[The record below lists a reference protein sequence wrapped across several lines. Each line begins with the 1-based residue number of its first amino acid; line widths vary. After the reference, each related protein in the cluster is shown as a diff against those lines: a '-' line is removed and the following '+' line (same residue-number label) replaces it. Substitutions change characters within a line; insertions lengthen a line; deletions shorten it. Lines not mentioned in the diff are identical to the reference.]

1 MKINSILAIGSV
13 AVSSLALNLM
23 PIQQAQAVELV
34 RNGDFSINNLT
45 AAAPTGVTNP
55 LGATAGTTATAA
67 YWDFSTPRNTL
78 VWLSATGTAAYSNL
92 NTLGGGPGDNR
103 LIGSAPILNP
113 ITGGSSSGFFV
124 AADGDPVFSS
134 TFSQTLTGLIAGE
147 QYNVSF
153 WQAAAQQAGQTGPT
167 TEQWQVSLG
176 GSANQL
182 STRISPP
189 QNPVTGTAT
198 AVSGWGQQKEN
209 LTFTAGSTNQLLS
222 FLAVGTPTGQPPI
235 SLLTGVSV
243 QGNSSTSVPEPE
255 NYIGT
260 LIGVGFI
267 VTLAKSRLAKKK
279 LADKG

>member
-1 MKINSILAIGSV
+1 MKLKSLFSIGSIG
-13 AVSSLALNLM
+13 VSSIVLNLM

-92 NTLGGGPGDNR
+92 NTLGGGIGDNR

-113 ITGGSSSGFFV
+113 VTGGSGFFV
-124 AADGDPVFSS
+124 AADGDPVYSS

-153 WQAAAQQAGQTGPT
+153 WQAAAQQAGQTGHT
-167 TEQWQVSLG
+167 TERWQVSLG
-176 GSANQL
+176 GSTNQL
-182 STRISPP
+182 STLMSPP
-189 QNPVTGTAT
+189 ENPLTGTAT
-198 AVSGWGQQKEN
+198 AVSGWQKEN

-222 FLAVGTPTGQPPI
+222 FLAVGTPIGEPPI
-235 SLLTGVSV
+235 SFLTGVSV

-255 NYIGT
+255 DYVGT
-260 LIGVGFI
+260 LIGMGFVG
-267 VTLAKSRLAKKK
+267 TLVKSRIAKKK
-279 LADKG
+279 LEDRD

>member
-1 MKINSILAIGSV
+1 MKNFLSIASIAIGSI
-13 AVSSLALNLM
+13 SLNLM

-34 RNGDFSINNLT
+34 RNGDFSLNNLT

-55 LGATAGTTATAA
+55 LGAKAGTTATAA
-67 YWDFSTPRNTL
+67 YWDFSTPKNTL

-103 LIGSAPILNP
+103 LTGSAPILNP
-113 ITGGSSSGFFV
+113 VTGGSGFFV
-124 AADGDPVFSS
+124 AADGDPVYRS

-153 WQAAAQQAGQTGPT
+153 WQAAAQQAGQTGHT

-182 STRISPP
+182 STIMSPVEP
-189 QNPVTGTAT
+189 IGGGTAT
-198 AVSGWGQQKEN
+198 AVSGWQKEN
-209 LTFTAGSTNQLLS
+209 LTFIAGSTNQLLS
-222 FLAVGTPTGQPPI
+222 FLANGTPTGEPPI
-235 SLLTGVSV
+235 SFLTGVSV

-255 NYIGT
+255 DYVGT
-260 LIGVGFI
+260 LIGIGFVG
-267 VTLAKSRLAKKK
+267 TLVKSRIAKKK
-279 LADKG
+279 LEDRD

>member
-1 MKINSILAIGSV
+1 MKNFLSIASIAIGSI
-13 AVSSLALNLM
+13 ALNLM

-55 LGATAGTTATAA
+55 LGATAGTSATAA

-113 ITGGSSSGFFV
+113 VTGGSGFFV
-124 AADGDPVFSS
+124 AADGDSTYSS

-153 WQAAAQQAGQTGPT
+153 WQAAAQQAGQSGHT

-176 GSANQL
+176 GSASQL
-182 STRISPP
+182 STMMSPP
-189 QNPVTGTAT
+189 EPIGGGTAT
-198 AVSGWGQQKEN
+198 AVSGWGQEKEN

-222 FLAVGTPTGQPPI
+222 FLAVGTPIGEPPI

-255 NYIGT
+255 DYVGT
-260 LIGVGFI
+260 LIGMGFVG
-267 VTLAKSRLAKKK
+267 TLVKSRFKKK
-279 LADKG
+279 LADKD